1 MATNSETSSKAT
13 TAQASTEAA
22 AQAAAPQ
29 TDATTAKKSLWKR
42 STSVS
47 RFIDTMRSG
56 RGISLDYLRKNAW
69 LLVAII
75 VAVLSLMGL
84 RYKTKTRMVEIKKLN
99 KELVSAESD
108 KLREKQL
115 YMTLI
120 RQSRMNELVR
130 KNNLG
135 LIHQEQPP
143 YEIDLSDDGEPVI
156 ATPAESAPSESA
168 PKENTPTE
176 NTSDETS
183 NTENNNGNETEE

>member
-13 TAQASTEAA
+13 TAQAPSEAE
-22 AQAAAPQ
+22 AQPVGREEAVGAAP
-29 TDATTAKKSLWKR
+29 KKSLWKR

-56 RGISLDYLRKNAW
+56 RGISLNYLRKNAW

-143 YEIDLSDDGEPVI
+143 YEIDLSDDGEPVVT
-156 ATPAESAPSESA
+156 ASES
-168 PKENTPTE
+168 TPDESTTKKSTPVE
-176 NTSDETS
+176 NTSDETG